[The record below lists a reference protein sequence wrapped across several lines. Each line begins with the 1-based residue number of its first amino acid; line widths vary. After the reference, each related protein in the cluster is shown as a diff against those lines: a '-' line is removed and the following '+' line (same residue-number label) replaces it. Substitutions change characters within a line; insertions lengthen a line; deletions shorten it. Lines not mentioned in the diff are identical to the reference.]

1 MVCQPVRFALL
12 IGALAAAVSPARAHG
27 PSDCGAPCSAPCGP
41 TTRTIRV
48 TECVPETYTVKRTV
62 YKVECR
68 TKEMDSF
75 RCETVQVQKE
85 RVVSCVKRVPI
96 VKEECR
102 KVCRNVTTYEDREVC
117 KKVWRNVEE
126 CVMKKKL
133 VRLGHWECEEVP
145 ARRGLFGHGGGGH
158 GHRNGCNDACAD
170 PCADQCADQCP
181 ETRTRKRWVCCPEW
195 ECCPVKVCKK
205 VCVEEKQICKVP
217 VCRQVVT
224 EEKVKV
230 CTYEC
235 RTEQRTEKYTAC
247 ETRRVPCKVTVTER
261 VCVPHVEDVTCTRM
275 VARCVERQVP
285 CDNVCE
291 DSCRP
296 SLRDRLHSL
305 CNRDRGCDDGCGRG
319 HGRGHGDCCR

>member
-27 PSDCGAPCSAPCGP
+27 RNDCGAPCSAPCGP
-41 TTRTIRV
+41 STRTIRV

-68 TKEMDSF
+68 TKEVDSF

-85 RVVSCVKRVPI
+85 RVVNCVKRVPI
-96 VKEECR
+96 VKEEVR

-126 CVMKKKL
+126 TVMKKKL
-133 VRLGHWECEEVP
+133 VRLGHWECQEVC
-145 ARRGLFGHGGGGH
+145 ARRGLFGGH
-158 GHRNGCNDACAD
+158 GHKNGCNDPCAD
-170 PCADQCADQCP
+170 PCADQCP
-181 ETRTRKRWVCCPEW
+181 ETRTKKRWVFCPEY

-205 VCVEEKQICKVP
+205 VCVEEKVMCKVP

-235 RTEQRTEKYTAC
+235 RTEQRTEKYTVC
-247 ETRRVPCKVTVTER
+247 ETRKVPCKVTVTER
-261 VCVPHVEDVTCTRM
+261 VCVPHVQDVTCTRM

-285 CDNVCE
+285 CNNVCE
-291 DSCRP
+291 DACRP

-305 CNRDRGCDDGCGRG
+305 CSRDRGCDRGCDDGCGRG
-319 HGRGHGDCCR
+319 HGRRGHGDCCR